1 MRSEEMEQEV
11 FYAMA
16 LTRLTNFNFQQALE
30 LYKAVGS
37 AQQIYE
43 HRHDIGDLV
52 GTCSPSLIEALK
64 DWNDAMKRAD
74 FELKFMQEHQIRALT
89 PMDDDYPQRLC
100 ECQDAPIVIYY
111 RGNADLNQSKIVN
124 IVGTRQCTQ
133 YGRDL
138 IHRFMCD
145 LRQRCPQVLVV
156 SGLAY
161 GVDICAHKEALDH
174 GYETVA
180 VLAHGLDQIYPY
192 HHRDIAIKML
202 EHGGLLTEFMSQ
214 TNADKINFVRRNR
227 IVAGLSDAC
236 IVVESAAKGG
246 GLITAEIAQSYDRA
260 VFAFPG
266 AVGMTYSEG
275 CNYLIRDNGA
285 ALITCAEDFVKAM
298 GWQDEALRQKAHA
311 EGIERSLFV
320 DLSPEENS
328 VVNLLQQT
336 NDLQLNILSVKTGIP
351 IGQLTAFLFQLEMKG
366 VIKPLAGGM
375 YHLIM

>member
-1 MRSEEMEQEV
+1 MNDEI

-43 HRHDIGDLV
+43 HRNEIGDV
-52 GTCSPSLIEALK
+52 VKDASPRLMEALK
-64 DWNDAMKRAD
+64 DWSEAMKRTE
-74 FELKFMQEHQIRALT
+74 FELTFMQEHQIRALT

-100 ECQDAPIVIYY
+100 ECSDAPLVIYF
-111 RGNADLNQSKIVN
+111 RGNADLNQSRIVSV
-124 IVGTRQCTQ
+124 VGTRQCTQ
-133 YGRDL
+133 YGKDL
-138 IHRFMCD
+138 IRRLMTD
-145 LRQRCPQVLVV
+145 LRQMCPQVLVV

-161 GVDICAHKEALDH
+161 GVDICAHREALSN

-192 HHRDIAIKML
+192 RHRDTAIQML
-202 EHGGLLTEFMSQ
+202 GHGGLLTEFMSQ
-214 TNADKINFVRRNR
+214 TNADKQNFVRRNR
-227 IVAGLSDAC
+227 IVAGMSDAC
-236 IVVESAAKGG
+236 VVVESAAKGG
-246 GLITAEIAQSYDRA
+246 GLITADIAMSYDRA

-275 CNYLIRDNGA
+275 CNRLIRDNGA
-285 ALITCAEDFVKAM
+285 GLITSAEDFVKAM
-298 GWQDEALRQKAHA
+298 GWPIETLRQQVHA
-311 EGIERSLFV
+311 EGIERNLFV
-320 DLSPEENS
+320 DLTAEETTI
-328 VVNLLQQT
+328 VNLLQQT

-351 IGQLTAFLFQLEMKG
+351 IGQLTALLFQLEMKG

-375 YHLIM
+375 YHLLM

>member
-1 MRSEEMEQEV
+1 MNEEL

-43 HRHDIGDLV
+43 HRNDIGDLV
-52 GTCSPSLIEALK
+52 EACSPRLVEALK
-64 DWNDAMKRAD
+64 DWTEAMKRAD
-74 FELKFMQEHQIRALT
+74 FEQKFMQEHQIRAMT
-89 PMDDDYPQRLC
+89 PLDDDYPQRLT
-100 ECQDAPIVIYY
+100 ECADAPIVIYY
-111 RGNADLNQSKIVN
+111 RGNADLNQSKVVN

-133 YGRDL
+133 YGKDL
-138 IHRFMCD
+138 IHRFVLD
-145 LRQRCPQVLVV
+145 LRQMCPQVLVV

-161 GVDICAHKEALDH
+161 GVDICAHKEALDD

-192 HHRDIAIKML
+192 HHREIAVKML
-202 EHGGLLTEFMSQ
+202 NHGGLLTEFMSQ
-214 TNADKINFVRRNR
+214 TNADKQNFVRRNR
-227 IVAGLSDAC
+227 IVAGMSDAC

-275 CNYLIRDNGA
+275 CNHLIRDNGA
-285 ALITCAEDFVKAM
+285 GLITCAEDFVKAM
-298 GWQDEALRQKAHA
+298 GWQDDALRQQILSD
-311 EGIERSLFV
+311 GIERTIFP
-320 DLSPEENS
+320 DLTSEETKIVS
-328 VVNLLQQT
+328 LLQQT

-351 IGQLTAFLFQLEMKG
+351 IGQLTALLFQLEMKG
-366 VIKPLAGGM
+366 AIKPLAGGM
-375 YHLIM
+375 YHLLM

>member
-1 MRSEEMEQEV
+1 MNDEI

-43 HRHDIGDLV
+43 HRNEIGDV
-52 GTCSPSLIEALK
+52 VKDASPRLMEALK
-64 DWNDAMKRAD
+64 DWSEAMKRTE
-74 FELKFMQEHQIRALT
+74 FELTFMQEHQIRALT

-100 ECQDAPIVIYY
+100 ECADAPLVIYF
-111 RGNADLNQSKIVN
+111 RGNADLNQSRIVSV
-124 IVGTRQCTQ
+124 VGTRQCTQ
-133 YGRDL
+133 YGKDL
-138 IHRFMCD
+138 IRRLMTD
-145 LRQRCPQVLVV
+145 LRQMCPQVLVV

-161 GVDICAHKEALDH
+161 GVDICAHREALSN

-192 HHRDIAIKML
+192 RHRDTAIQML
-202 EHGGLLTEFMSQ
+202 GHGGLLTEFMSQ
-214 TNADKINFVRRNR
+214 TNADKQNFVRRNR
-227 IVAGLSDAC
+227 IVAGMSDAC
-236 IVVESAAKGG
+236 VVVESAAKGG
-246 GLITAEIAQSYDRA
+246 GLITADIAMSYDRA

-275 CNYLIRDNGA
+275 CNHLIRDNGA
-285 ALITCAEDFVKAM
+285 GLITSAEDFVKAM
-298 GWQDEALRQKAHA
+298 GWPIETLRQLAHA
-311 EGIERSLFV
+311 EGIERNLFV
-320 DLSPEENS
+320 DLSAEETTI
-328 VVNLLQQT
+328 VNLLQQT

-351 IGQLTAFLFQLEMKG
+351 IGQLTALLFQLEMKG

-375 YHLIM
+375 YHLLM

>member
-1 MRSEEMEQEV
+1 MNDEI

-43 HRHDIGDLV
+43 HRNEIGDV
-52 GTCSPSLIEALK
+52 VKDASPRLMEALK
-64 DWNDAMKRAD
+64 DWGEAMKRTE
-74 FELKFMQEHQIRALT
+74 FELTFMQEHQIRALT

-100 ECQDAPIVIYY
+100 ECADAPLVIYF
-111 RGNADLNQSKIVN
+111 RGNADLNQSRIVS

-133 YGRDL
+133 YGKDL
-138 IHRFMCD
+138 IRRLMTD
-145 LRQRCPQVLVV
+145 LRQMCPQVLVV

-161 GVDICAHKEALDH
+161 GVDICAHREALSN

-192 HHRDIAIKML
+192 RHRDTAIQML
-202 EHGGLLTEFMSQ
+202 GHGGLLTEFMSQ
-214 TNADKINFVRRNR
+214 TNADKQNFVRRNR
-227 IVAGLSDAC
+227 IVAGMSDAC
-236 IVVESAAKGG
+236 VVVESAAKGG
-246 GLITAEIAQSYDRA
+246 GLITADIAMSYDRA

-275 CNYLIRDNGA
+275 CNHLIRDNGA
-285 ALITCAEDFVKAM
+285 GLITSAEDFVKAM
-298 GWQDEALRQKAHA
+298 GWPIETLRQQAHA
-311 EGIERSLFV
+311 EGIERNLFV
-320 DLSPEENS
+320 DLTAEETTI
-328 VVNLLQQT
+328 VNLLQQT

-351 IGQLTAFLFQLEMKG
+351 IGQLSALLFQLEMKG

-375 YHLIM
+375 YHLLM